1 MTILDVVFLY
11 QLKEDRMVR
20 WHSRRHAHLEGQY
33 EFHYFVGGKG
43 QFDQGG
49 TLHPLL
55 GGQLFLSVPG
65 EFHEIRVTDL
75 RHPISYYALLFQVG
89 PEDDLSSLLEDQGFR
104 ASFPVRIGTNQRL
117 FFEDAK
123 AKFALRSNPS
133 RGRAASLRLEAFVH
147 DLWADNMA
155 LPASKAEIAAEGASR
170 GPYNLHVE
178 QALGLLQ
185 ASVFRNLTLKEL
197 CQPLQISE
205 EHLIRLFRKHLNLTP
220 MRYLQV
226 LKLETATSLL
236 LNSAMSVKEIAW
248 KLGYPNQFL
257 FSRNFKAHSGVPP
270 TEYRRLYFQGNAD
283 NYHMKILDT
292 EMADQFSISLAS
304 RGHEVGIH
312 PD

>member
-20 WHSRRHAHLEGQY
+20 WHSRRHAHPEGQY
-33 EFHYFVGGKG
+33 EFHYFVGGRG

-49 TLHPLL
+49 SLHPLES
-55 GGQLFLSVPG
+55 GQLFLSIPG

-89 PEDDLSSLLEDQGFR
+89 FEEDLAPLLEDLSFR

-123 AKFALRSNPS
+123 AKFALRGNPS

-147 DLWADNMA
+147 DLWADSMA
-155 LPASKAEIAAEGASR
+155 LADPASEAEAEGAHR

-185 ASVFRNLTLKEL
+185 AAVFRNVTLGEL
-197 CQPLQISE
+197 CEPLHLTE

-220 MRYLQV
+220 MKYLQV

-236 LNSAMSVKEIAW
+236 LNSALSVKEIAW
-248 KLGYPNQFL
+248 KLGYSNQFL

-270 TEYRRLYFQGNAD
+270 TEYRRRYFQGNAD

-292 EMADQFSISLAS
+292 EMATSISDMSGQSGA
-304 RGHEVGIH
+304 
-312 PD
+312 